1 MKRRIIILGIVILV
15 VIAAWTGGWFYL
27 SMLVRQQVTALAG
40 ADGVSNPKVTC
51 ATLDIGGYPF
61 WMDVTCGGMSV
72 IQGDATISATALKAT
87 VLAYDPFH
95 VLLLGTGPLTV

>member
-1 MKRRIIILGIVILV
+1 MRRIIILGVVILL
-15 VIAAWTGGWFYL
+15 VIAAWTGGWLYL
-27 SMLVRQQVTALAG
+27 STFVRQEVTALAS
-40 ADGVSNPKVTC
+40 ADGVSSPKITC
-51 ATLDIGGYPF
+51 TKLDIGGYPF

-95 VLLLGTGPLTV
+95 VNC